1 MHTKSSEA
9 KNKLSNNYPKTDELS
24 ELQKVS
30 QNKKKKNRQIE
41 KKNKSESERERGG
54 GEEET
59 WMNEIR
65 DELRLS
71 VFSFREEI

>member
-30 QNKKKKNRQIE
+30 QNKKKKKTDRLRRKTRANQREREEEE
-41 KKNKSESERERGG
+41 KKKPG
-54 GEEET
+54 
-59 WMNEIR
+59 
-65 DELRLS
+65 
-71 VFSFREEI
+71 